1 MTKNSVKKYTLYRLR
16 FWIGYGFLAVLVL
29 GILTFAS
36 LYVPGGL
43 TDIEKTSVIKSDS
56 LQLSNPSSFLV
67 TDMPYH
73 GLQKFSIELLGL
85 SSFSA
90 KLPSVIIGF
99 LSAVALVFVLA
110 RRFSQTTSIITAGII
125 IVSSLF
131 ISLATTAT
139 PAIMAVFWPVI
150 LLLALTYGVHR
161 QGVKP
166 SSVCAAGFV
175 GALSLFTPFSIYV
188 ILALIIGS
196 LLHPHARYLIR
207 KTSNGALATASL
219 LIFISMAV
227 VAYASYQSLS
237 LASELL
243 YRSDS
248 FSLDITTNLSLVA
261 MQIVDFSSSSTA
273 STGMLAPVFGL
284 SSLAFVIIGCYQM
297 YKWRHAALYYI
308 TFTWLLLTTAVIV
321 FNPSAVYLLVVPF
334 ALLVAS
340 GVRCV
345 LNYWY
350 RLFPRNPYARIFALI
365 PVTTLFACIILS
377 STVQFF
383 YAFHYYAPL
392 ANRSR
397 DDLRL
402 VKEELQKS
410 PDSSLVVN
418 SSEDDIYRIFL
429 STNNLNPSVTTVDSA
444 SQQIRLKEGQRAI
457 VTKSAASKLVGTPE
471 YVVADTALHR
481 DSDRLYIYKR

>member
-1 MTKNSVKKYTLYRLR
+1 
-16 FWIGYGFLAVLVL
+16 
-29 GILTFAS
+29 
-36 LYVPGGL
+36 
-43 TDIEKTSVIKSDS
+43 
-56 LQLSNPSSFLV
+56 
-67 TDMPYH
+67 
-73 GLQKFSIELLGL
+73 
-85 SSFSA
+85 
-90 KLPSVIIGF
+90 
-99 LSAVALVFVLA
+99 
-110 RRFSQTTSIITAGII
+110 
-125 IVSSLF
+125 
-131 ISLATTAT
+131 
-139 PAIMAVFWPVI
+139 
-150 LLLALTYGVHR
+150 
-161 QGVKP
+161 
-166 SSVCAAGFV
+166 
-175 GALSLFTPFSIYV
+175 
-188 ILALIIGS
+188 
-196 LLHPHARYLIR
+196 
-207 KTSNGALATASL
+207 
-219 LIFISMAV
+219 MAV

-350 RLFPRNPYARIFALI
+350 RLFPHNPYARIFALI